1 MKTLVLGASHKP
13 ERYSN
18 KAMNLLR
25 EHGHEVLALGRRARQ
40 FDDWQIDEGQPDYQ
54 EVHTVTVYLSAKN
67 QKEYYDYLLKLS
79 PQRVIFNPGAENP
92 ELAALLTKAGI
103 AVEQAC
109 TLVLLHTG
117 QYN

>member
-25 EHGHEVLALGRRARQ
+25 EHGHKVVALGRRART
-40 FDDWQIDEGQPDYQ
+40 FDQWQIDEGQPDYRDI
-54 EVHTVTVYLSAKN
+54 HTVTVYLSAKN
-67 QKEYYDYLLKLS
+67 QKEYYDYLLKLA
-79 PQRVIFNPGAENP
+79 PERVIFNPGAENP
-92 ELAALLTKAGI
+92 ELASLLRSAGI
-103 AVEQAC
+103 AVEEAC
-109 TLVLLHTG
+109 TLVLLHTH